1 MEPGR
6 VRAELEAAAPVTE
19 AMLTLALLLLAELTE
34 LRGVEETQGPP
45 LQ

>member
-6 VRAELEAAAPVTE
+6 VRAELGAAAPVTE
-19 AMLTLALLLLAELTE
+19 AMLTLALLLAELTE